1 MISLNEHVLVPS
13 RRRLQQMRRRRM
25 EEVLLTQESG
35 NDVLGLSLSEPVDVP
50 EESTEEASTP
60 VSTPGRRL
68 APDRRPSPTGTTPS
82 TGTTPPVRR
91 TQAALLRGLGH
102 ASGQFAFVRAT
113 GQVWPHSLS

>member
-13 RRRLQQMRRRRM
+13 RRRLQQMRRRV

-60 VSTPGRRL
+60 VSTSGRRL